1 MGTQSTELLIMG
13 RSIDALS
20 QFQSLLGTADHE
32 LWFSYGEHIPELSEG
47 FLFWGAGRYAYSL
60 RESVPGRHFMAPGPR
75 WLSELPLDLL
85 GRSVTTES
93 FEQAID
99 SIRDRSVRF
108 KLAETKHDR
117 LKAKRYD
124 GSDLEYLFRQLPE
137 LDTAQAQWT
146 EAELSLD
153 YEHRFFV
160 LGGEILTGSPY
171 LVGGRVYSEST
182 PWDRYGEAE
191 AFAAL
196 AARELEASSPPS
208 YVLDVAF
215 DLNAECWIIVESNR
229 TWSSGIYGADASR
242 VLEGLKVALTESDWE
257 WAPDPALAIY
267 GSEQLKITADEWI
280 SGLIRLF

>member
-20 QFQSLLGTADHE
+20 QFQSLLGTDAHE

-60 RESVPGRHFMAPGPR
+60 RESVSSRHFMAPGPH
-75 WLSELPLDLL
+75 WLSELPLDFL

-93 FEQAID
+93 FEQAIN
-99 SIRDRSVRF
+99 SIGDRSVRF

-117 LKAKRYD
+117 LKAARYNGD
-124 GSDLEYLFRQLPE
+124 ELRLILAELPE
-137 LDTAQAQWT
+137 LDTAQVQWT

-153 YEHRFFV
+153 YEHRFFI

-171 LVGGRVYSEST
+171 LVGGRVYSEAT
-182 PWDRYGEAE
+182 PWDRYDEAE

-196 AARELEASSPPS
+196 AARELENSSPPS

-215 DLNAECWIIVESNR
+215 DLEAERWIIVESNR
-229 TWSSGIYGADASR
+229 TWSSGLYGADASR
-242 VLEGLKVALTESDWE
+242 VLEGLKVALTPSDWE
-257 WAPDPALAIY
+257 WAPDPALAVY
-267 GSEQLKITADEWI
+267 GSEKLKVTDDEWT

>member
-1 MGTQSTELLIMG
+1 MGGQSTELLIMG

-20 QFQSLLGTADHE
+20 QFQSLLGKADHE

-60 RESVPGRHFMAPGPR
+60 RESVPGRHFMAPGPH

-85 GRSVTTES
+85 GRPVATES

-99 SIRDRSVRF
+99 AIGDRSVRF

-117 LKAKRYD
+117 LKAARYSGD
-124 GSDLEYLFRQLPE
+124 ELRLILAELPE
-137 LDTAQAQWT
+137 LDSAQVQWT

-171 LVGGRVYSEST
+171 LVGGRVYSQSI

-191 AFAAL
+191 AFATL
-196 AARELEASSPPS
+196 AARELDASSPPS

-215 DLNAECWIIVESNR
+215 DLETERWIIVESNR
-229 TWSSGIYGADASR
+229 TWSSGLYGADASR
-242 VLEGLKVALTESDWE
+242 VLEGLKVALAPSDWE

-267 GSEQLKITADEWI
+267 GSEQLKVTDDEWT
-280 SGLIRLF
+280 SGLIKLV